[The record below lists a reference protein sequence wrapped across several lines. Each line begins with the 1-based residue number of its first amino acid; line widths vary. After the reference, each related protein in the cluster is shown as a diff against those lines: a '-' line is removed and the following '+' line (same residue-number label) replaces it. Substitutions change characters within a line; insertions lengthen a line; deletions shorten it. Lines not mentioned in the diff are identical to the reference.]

1 MHVHHVE
8 VEKPALVAVRAQEPE
23 RGLENIGV
31 VPVERDVGVL
41 ETHEAGI
48 SAALRARAVY
58 PEFNMHRLTAET
70 TPAEVWDY
78 WHGRTRFDLVR
89 GRVAVAINGDVVP
102 RSSFDERKI
111 QDGDRVEV
119 IHAVGGG

>member
-1 MHVHHVE
+1 VVKFDLNGE
-8 VEKPALVAVRAQEPE
+8 PCDVDEPLSVRDLLV
-23 RGLENIGV
+23 
-31 VPVERDVGVL
+31 
-41 ETHEAGI
+41 
-48 SAALRARAVY
+48 
-58 PEFNMHRLTAET
+58 
-70 TPAEVWDY
+70 
-78 WHGRTRFDLVR
+78 RFDLVR

>member
-1 MHVHHVE
+1 MVKFDLNGEPCDVDE
-8 VEKPALVAVRAQEPE
+8 PLSVRDLLV
-23 RGLENIGV
+23 
-31 VPVERDVGVL
+31 
-41 ETHEAGI
+41 
-48 SAALRARAVY
+48 
-58 PEFNMHRLTAET
+58 
-70 TPAEVWDY
+70 
-78 WHGRTRFDLVR
+78 RFDLVR